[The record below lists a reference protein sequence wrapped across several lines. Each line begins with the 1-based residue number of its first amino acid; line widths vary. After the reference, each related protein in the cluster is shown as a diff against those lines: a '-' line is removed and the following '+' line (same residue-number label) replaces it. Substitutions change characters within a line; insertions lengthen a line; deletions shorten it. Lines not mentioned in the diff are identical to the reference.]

1 MQFSDVSS
9 GTGYEILASENYNAI
24 PIQVATPGSGTVVK
38 AGTPLT
44 AAGAA
49 ALDGTSA
56 AGILLYDVDTAIN
69 PNGALVV
76 AGIVDW
82 ALCVENSGATA
93 TAATMKSAL
102 PAIEFRTNIE
112 YVLPPEIADTIT
124 MVNSSGTVTI
134 TAYAGAATLKWKET
148 TTIPCY
154 GEDVSTWTT
163 AALNTTMSGVTTGDS
178 VCFAQVDANGKVIA
192 AEVIPVPAA
201 A

>member
-1 MQFSDVSS
+1 MLYSEISS
-9 GTGYEILASENYNAI
+9 GVGYEILATDNYNEI
-24 PIQVATPGSGTVVK
+24 SIKVATPGSGTVVK

-44 AAGAA
+44 LAGAA
-49 ALDGTSA
+49 ALDGSGA

-69 PNGALVV
+69 PNAALVV
-76 AGIVDW
+76 SGIVDW
-82 ALCVENSGATA
+82 ALCVQLSGATA
-93 TAATMKSAL
+93 TAAEMHTAI

-124 MVNSSGTVTI
+124 MANSSGTVTI

-154 GEDVSTWTT
+154 GDDVSAWTT

-178 VCFAQVDANGKVIA
+178 VCFAQVNAAGQVIA
-192 AEVIPVPAA
+192 AEVIAVPAA